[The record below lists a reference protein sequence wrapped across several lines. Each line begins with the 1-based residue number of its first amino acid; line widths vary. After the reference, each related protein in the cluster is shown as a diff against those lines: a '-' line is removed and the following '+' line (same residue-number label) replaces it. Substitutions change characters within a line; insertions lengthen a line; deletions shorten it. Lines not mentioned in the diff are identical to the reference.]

1 MISLRYSSNQYT
13 VMVEI
18 ITIGDELLI
27 GQVVNTNAAWMA
39 EELNGAGWSVRQI
52 SSVSDNAAEIRR
64 AIDEASG
71 RAEVILMTGGLGPTK
86 DDITKE
92 VLCEYFSAKMV
103 LNESVLS
110 RIESFFRRKGLPLTE
125 LNRNQALVP
134 DSARVIENPLGTAP
148 GLAFEKNGKLYVS
161 MPGVPY
167 EMKHIMEVFVLP
179 ELLKSSGDQVI
190 VHKTVLTQ
198 GIGESFLAKIIEEW
212 ENSLAPGIKL
222 AYLPSPGIVRL
233 RLSMRGTDRL
243 MMEEKVA
250 EKVAALQKLIP
261 AYIWGEGKETLEE
274 NVGKLLTDRG
284 KTLATAESCTG
295 GLIAHRITS
304 VPGSSGW
311 FTGSIIAYDNR
322 LKTDILGVS
331 LQEIEAHGAVS
342 RKVVESMASGAQDY
356 LKTDY
361 ALAVSGIAGPDGGTN
376 EKPVGTVWIAVA
388 GPERVVS
395 NKFLFGDER
404 IRNIQRSATAA
415 LAMLREQILGVK

>member
-1 MISLRYSSNQYT
+1 
-13 VMVEI
+13 MVEI

-39 EELNGAGWSVRQI
+39 EEINGAGWSVRQI
-52 SSVSDNAAEIRR
+52 TSVSDNADEIRR
-64 AIDEASG
+64 ALDEASG

-86 DDITKE
+86 DDITKD
-92 VLCEYFSAKMV
+92 VLCDYFSTRLVINNQV
-103 LNESVLS
+103 LKN
-110 RIESFFRRKGLPLTE
+110 IESFFHRKGFPLTE

-134 DSARVIENPLGTAP
+134 ESAHVIENLLGTAP
-148 GLAFEKNGKLYVS
+148 GLAFEKNGKRYVS

-167 EMKHIMEVFVLP
+167 EMKQIMEVYVLP

-212 ENSLAPGIKL
+212 EESLAPDIKL

-233 RLSMRGTDRL
+233 RLSMRGTDRM
-243 MMEEKVA
+243 MMEKKMA
-250 EKVAALQKLIP
+250 EKVDALQKLIP

-274 NVGKLLTDRG
+274 NAGKLLKEKG

-295 GLIAHRITS
+295 GLIAHRITA

-311 FTGSIIAYDNR
+311 FTGSIVAYANR
-322 LKTDILGVS
+322 IKTDVLGVS
-331 LQEIEAHGAVS
+331 LQDIESHGAVS
-342 RKVVESMASGAQDY
+342 REVVESMAAGARNY

-361 ALAVSGIAGPDGGTN
+361 ALAVSGIAGPDGGTDD
-376 EKPVGTVWIAVA
+376 KPVGTVWIAVA
-388 GPERVVS
+388 GPQGIKSR
-395 NKFLFGDER
+395 KFLFGDER
-404 IRNIQRSATAA
+404 MRNIQRSSTAA
-415 LAMLREQILGVK
+415 LGMLREVILKEE

>member
-1 MISLRYSSNQYT
+1 
-13 VMVEI
+13 MVEI

-39 EELNGAGWSVRQI
+39 EEINGAGWSVRQI
-52 SSVSDNAAEIRR
+52 TSVSDNAEEIRR
-64 AIDEASG
+64 ALDEASG

-92 VLCEYFSAKMV
+92 LLCDYFSTRLVMNEPV
-103 LNESVLS
+103 LKN
-110 RIESFFRRKGLPLTE
+110 IESFFYRKGLPLTE

-134 DSARVIENPLGTAP
+134 ESAIVIENPVGTAP

-167 EMKHIMEVFVLP
+167 EMKHIMEVFVIP
-179 ELLKSSGDQVI
+179 ELVKSSGDQVI

-212 ENSLAPGIKL
+212 ENDLAPDIKL

-233 RLSMRGTDRL
+233 RLSMQGTDRM
-243 MMEEKVA
+243 MMEDKIA

-274 NVGKLLTDRG
+274 NVGKLLKEKG

-295 GLIAHRITS
+295 GLIAHRITT

-322 LKTDILGVS
+322 VKTDVLGVS
-331 LQEIEAHGAVS
+331 LQDIETFGAVS
-342 RKVVESMASGAQDY
+342 REVVESMALGAQRF

-361 ALAVSGIAGPDGGTN
+361 TIAVSGIAGPDGGTD

-388 GPERVVS
+388 GPEGVESR
-395 NKFLFGDER
+395 KFLFGDER
-404 IRNIQRSATAA
+404 MRNIQRSSTAA
-415 LAMLREQILGVK
+415 LAMLREQILGV